1 MAEQPLAK
9 GHDEQLNASA
19 SGARQTH
26 KCIYCASLPMS
37 LTIQEYQ
44 RGLLINR
51 VVTDYHE
58 HPKLQ
63 LHILGVHVTTKYS
76 ITF

>member
-9 GHDEQLNASA
+9 GQDECVSFWSVSQS
-19 SGARQTH
+19 H
-26 KCIYCASLPMS
+26 KCIYCAVLPML

-44 RGLLINR
+44 RSLVINT

-63 LHILGVHVTTKYS
+63 LHILGAHVTTKY
-76 ITF
+76 TF